1 MASKQVHQKLSHEE
15 HVLQL
20 SDTYIGDTEKNT
32 CDFWCYNPEKKLMEN
47 KPLTYIPGEYKL
59 YDEILVN
66 AFDQYIRTSE
76 SKDIKLSPVKNIK
89 INVDQKSGLI
99 SVYNDGEGIPIE
111 IHPKEKIYIPE
122 LIFGELLTSSNYDK
136 DEIKHVG
143 GKNGYGA
150 KLANIFSVKFTIT
163 TVDKN
168 KNKKF
173 SMSFYDNKKRKDK
186 PTITK
191 YTSKPFTQI
200 DYIPDFKRFN
210 IEGISDD
217 MMELMKKRAFDMA
230 ACSGNDLN
238 IFFNDEKIDC
248 RTFEKYINLYLEKAP
263 RAYEKVNERWEIGC
277 ALSPSLSFEQV
288 SFVNGINTSK
298 GGKHVDYIINQI
310 TKKLCEFIEKK
321 KKVQVKPNYIKE
333 NLMVFVKSTID
344 NPNFSSQTKES
355 LTTNKDKFG
364 SKCEINSK
372 FIDALSK
379 CGIVEKAISLAEAK
393 QNKTLKK
400 TDGKKQTRLTGIPK
414 LEDANW
420 AGTKKSHLCTLI
432 LTEGDSAKS
441 TAMAGIEIIGRD
453 NYGVFPLKGKPINVK
468 DEKNIKKLS
477 ENTEIAN
484 IKKIMGLE
492 TNKKYKDLSTLRYGK
507 ILILT
512 DQDED
517 GSHIKGLIFTLFEHL
532 WPTLFKMD
540 GFLNSMLTPIVKASH
555 KKDTHEFYSL
565 KDYEKFVEDNP
576 NALNKFH
583 VKYYKGLA
591 TSTPKEA
598 KEYFRQL
605 KLIKYTTQEKKDI
618 DSLNLAFGKEKD
630 SANNRKDWLKD
641 YDRNNTL
648 DYSDPKVSI
657 ENFINCDLIHFSN
670 SDNIRS
676 IPSMIDGLKPGQRK
690 VLFGCFK
697 RNLTNEIKV
706 AQLAGYVS
714 ENSAYHH
721 GEASLCGTIV
731 NMAQDFIASNNINLL
746 EPVGQ
751 FGTRV
756 QGGKDA
762 GQPRYIFT
770 RLAKPTSKLFN
781 KQDAPLLKDNY
792 DDNMKVEPEYYVP
805 ILPMVLI
812 NGASGI
818 GTGWSTEVPCFN
830 PIDIQKNITRS
841 INGEEM
847 VPMIPWYKGFTGD
860 IIKLSDNSYLSKG
873 KYTING
879 NKLIVTELPVGMWT
893 QKFKEILEEL
903 LVKQQ
908 NNKSILLMRMY
919 NSYCTD
925 VKIHFE
931 ISCDEEML
939 FDMQFFDEKLGM
951 TKLEH
956 HFKLCSKISTS
967 NMVLYTKDFK
977 LKKYKDELEILRDFI
992 EIRKEVYS
1000 DRIEYIKKEIKK
1012 DLNVLEYK
1020 MKFIQEFIDE
1030 KIQIIRVKKDKIIE
1044 QLKSRGYPEIDGS
1057 YDYLIKMHIYNL
1069 SEDKIE
1075 ELQQNIDNKN
1085 KEYNDISGETNV
1097 SIWNKELNDLDLE
1110 TLTKCTTDS
1119 KTVTKPKTKI
1129 KIKIKTNKKKN

>member
-1 MASKQVHQKLSHEE
+1 MTSKQVHQKLSHEE

-20 SDTYIGDTEKNT
+20 PDTYIGDTEKNM
-32 CDFWCYNPEKKLMEN
+32 CDFWCYDPEKKHMEN

-66 AFDQYIRTSE
+66 AFDQYIRMKE
-76 SKDIKLSPVKNIK
+76 NKDKTLAPVKNIR
-89 INVDQKSGLI
+89 INVDQKAGLI
-99 SVYNDGEGIPIE
+99 SVYNDGEGIPID

-163 TVDKN
+163 TVDKH

-230 ACSGNDLN
+230 ACSSNDLN
-238 IFFNDEKIDC
+238 IFFNDEKIEC
-248 RTFEKYINLYLEKAP
+248 RTFEQYINLYLEKAP
-263 RAYEKVNERWEIGC
+263 RAFEKVNDRWEIGC

-310 TKKLCEFIEKK
+310 TKKLCEYIEKK

-333 NLMVFVKSTID
+333 NLIVFVKSTID

-379 CGIVEKAISLAEAK
+379 CGIIERAISLAEAK

-420 AGTKKSHLCTLI
+420 AGTKNSHLCTLI

-453 NYGVFPLKGKPINVK
+453 NYGVFPLKGKPINAK
-468 DEKNIKKLS
+468 DPQNMKKLS
-477 ENTEIAN
+477 DNPELIN

-492 TNKKYKDLSTLRYGK
+492 TNKKYKDVSTLRYGK

-532 WPTLFKMD
+532 WPSLFKME
-540 GFLNSMLTPIVKASH
+540 GFLNSMLTPIVKATT
-555 KKDTHEFYSL
+555 KKDIREFYSL

-576 NALNKFH
+576 NALDKYH

-605 KLIKYTTQEKKDI
+605 KLIEYTTKDEKDYN
-618 DSLNLAFGKEKD
+618 SLNLAFDKKKE
-630 SANNRKDWLKD
+630 SANTRKIWLKD

-690 VLFGCFK
+690 VLFGCIK
-697 RNLTNEIKV
+697 RNLITEIKV

-721 GEASLCGTIV
+721 GEACLCGTIV
-731 NMAQDFIASNNINLL
+731 NMAQDFVCSNNINLL

-770 RLAKPTSKLFN
+770 RLAKATLKLFN
-781 KQDAPLLKDNY
+781 KQDMPLLKDNY
-792 DDNMKVEPEYYVP
+792 DDGTKVEPETYVP
-805 ILPMVLI
+805 ILPIVLI

-830 PIDIQKNITRS
+830 PIDIHQNITRHLNDEDM
-841 INGEEM
+841 I
-847 VPMIPWYKGFTGD
+847 PMIPWYKGFTGV
-860 IIKLSDNSYLSKG
+860 IIKLSENSYLSKG

-893 QKFKEILEEL
+893 HKFKEFLEEI

-908 NNKSILLMRMY
+908 NNKSILLVRMY

-925 VKIHFE
+925 VKVHFE

-967 NMVLYTKDFK
+967 NMVLYNKNGR
-977 LKKYKDELEILRDFI
+977 LHKYTSELEILKDFVD
-992 EIRKEVYS
+992 IRKDFYTQ
-1000 DRIEYIKKEIKK
+1000 RIEYIKTEITK
-1012 DLNVLEYK
+1012 DLGVLDYK

-1030 KIQIIRVKKDKIIE
+1030 KIKIIRVKKEQIIE
-1044 QLKSRGYPEIDGS
+1044 QLKSRGYPEIDGT

-1075 ELQQNIDNKN
+1075 ELQKMIENKTRDLEEIN
-1085 KEYNDISGETNV
+1085 GETYV
-1097 SIWNKELNDLDLE
+1097 TLWTKELTDLDLKS
-1110 TLTKCTTDS
+1110 LIKCDMDDEN
-1119 KTVTKPKTKI
+1119 KLKNKPKKKII
-1129 KIKIKTNKKKN
+1129 KIKKKN